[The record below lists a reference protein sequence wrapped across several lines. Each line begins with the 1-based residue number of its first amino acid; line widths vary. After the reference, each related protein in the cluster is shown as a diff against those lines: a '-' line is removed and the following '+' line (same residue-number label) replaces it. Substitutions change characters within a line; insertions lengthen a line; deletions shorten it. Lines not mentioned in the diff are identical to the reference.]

1 MFCSQQHQ
9 GSSKWSCTV
18 GASHAMRTA
27 THICMLA
34 AALIPVYDGSYVLLR
49 VLQPA
54 YQPLLAHRQAHVLH
68 ARSVHRHTVPE
79 CNACDA

>member
-1 MFCSQQHQ
+1 
-9 GSSKWSCTV
+9 
-18 GASHAMRTA
+18 
-27 THICMLA
+27 MLA